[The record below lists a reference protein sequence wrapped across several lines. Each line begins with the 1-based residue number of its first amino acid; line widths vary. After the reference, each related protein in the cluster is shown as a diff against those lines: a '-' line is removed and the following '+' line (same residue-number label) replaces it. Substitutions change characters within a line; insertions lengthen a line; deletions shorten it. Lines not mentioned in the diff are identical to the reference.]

1 MLIYNVSMREKE
13 KVIFTNMCLIYKDDD
28 ILVQERKKKDWP
40 GLTFPGGHVEK
51 DENFYDAI
59 IREVKEETG
68 LTLIKPILCGIEE
81 YKQIN
86 DEDRYIILFY
96 KCNNFVG
103 ELKSSIEGEVYWL
116 KKEELKNKEL
126 SLDLDRILDIMENDD
141 KSELIYYFEDGK
153 YKSKVV

>member
-1 MLIYNVSMREKE
+1 MREKE
-13 KVIFTNMCLIYKDDD
+13 KVIFTNMCLIYKDDE

-51 DENFYDAI
+51 GENFYDAI

-141 KSELIYYFEDGK
+141 KSELIYYFEDGE

>member
-13 KVIFTNMCLIYKDDD
+13 KVIFTNMCLIYKDDE

-40 GLTFPGGHVEK
+40 GLTFPGGHIEK
-51 DENFYDAI
+51 GENFYDAI

-141 KSELIYYFEDGK
+141 KSELIYYFEDGE

>member
-1 MLIYNVSMREKE
+1 MREKE
-13 KVIFTNMCLIYKDDD
+13 KVIFTNMCLIYKDDE

-40 GLTFPGGHVEK
+40 GLTFPGGHIEK
-51 DENFYDAI
+51 GENFYDAI

-141 KSELIYYFEDGK
+141 KSELIYYFEDGE

>member
-1 MLIYNVSMREKE
+1 MREKE
-13 KVIFTNMCLIYKDDD
+13 KVIFTNMCLIYKDDE

-51 DENFYDAI
+51 GENFYDAI

>member
-1 MLIYNVSMREKE
+1 MREKE
-13 KVIFTNMCLIYKDDD
+13 IVIFTNMCLIYKDDE

-51 DENFYDAI
+51 GENFYDAI

-141 KSELIYYFEDGK
+141 KSELIYYFEDGE

>member
-1 MLIYNVSMREKE
+1 MREKE
-13 KVIFTNMCLIYKDDD
+13 KVIFTNMCLIYKDDE

-51 DENFYDAI
+51 GENFYDAI

-68 LTLIKPILCGIEE
+68 LTLIKAILCGIEE

-141 KSELIYYFEDGK
+141 KSELIYYFEDGE